1 MKKWKCKYC
10 NEILM
15 IEKKQ
20 NISNHYLR
28 CDDYKEYRDTILTK
42 DFLIEEYVKKEK
54 SAYEISKE
62 INIGVNPIL
71 RYIDKF
77 GIKHRNI
84 KEATNL
90 DRCRNKYK
98 KTCMNL
104 YGAENALSK
113 DTIPYKNRNK
123 TVLDRYGVDNVR
135 KHPDI
140 INDIKIKVDKWRKE
154 NNTHS
159 TKGMK
164 HNEITR
170 KEMRKSALRYI
181 KSCKGKISPHY
192 NKKSIPIIEQ
202 YGKENGY
209 NFQHAE
215 NGGEY
220 HIKELGYFVDG
231 YDKKKNVVLEIDEK
245 HHYNVD
251 GTLKEKDIQRQKEI
265 EEHLGC
271 KFIRLKFN
279 D

>member
-10 NEILM
+10 NEILI

-28 CDDYKEYRDTILTK
+28 CDDYKKYKDNILTK
-42 DFLIEEYVKKEK
+42 EFLIEEYVKKEK

-71 RYIDKF
+71 KYIDKF
-77 GIKHRNI
+77 GIKHRSI

-90 DRCRNKYK
+90 DRCRTKYK

-154 NNTHS
+154 
-159 TKGMK
+159 
-164 HNEITR
+164 
-170 KEMRKSALRYI
+170 
-181 KSCKGKISPHY
+181 
-192 NKKSIPIIEQ
+192 
-202 YGKENGY
+202 
-209 NFQHAE
+209 
-215 NGGEY
+215 
-220 HIKELGYFVDG
+220 
-231 YDKKKNVVLEIDEK
+231 
-245 HHYNVD
+245 
-251 GTLKEKDIQRQKEI
+251 KDIQRQKEI
-265 EEHLGC
+265 EEYLGC
-271 KFIRLKFN
+271 DFIRLKFN